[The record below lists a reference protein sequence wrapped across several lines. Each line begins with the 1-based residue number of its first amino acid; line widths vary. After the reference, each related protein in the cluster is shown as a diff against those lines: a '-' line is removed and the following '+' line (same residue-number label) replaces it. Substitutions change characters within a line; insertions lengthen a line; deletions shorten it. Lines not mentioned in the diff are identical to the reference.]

1 MDQQYV
7 DTITQEEKES
17 MKNNTGNKLK
27 IITLSGTESVTKN
40 LTVYEYGDDIILV
53 DCGVG
58 FPDSDLYGVDV
69 VIPDFTYVLENSHR
83 VRGLFITHGHEDHFG
98 AVPYLLEQL
107 DVQIYTSKLVQGF
120 LRERLSDKGFKHLS
134 EKARYGLV
142 SPESGPVQAGVF
154 KVSAFGINHSV
165 PDSMGLA
172 IETPEGTV
180 LHMAD
185 YRIDWT
191 PVLDKPIDLN
201 AIAELGKKGVLCLLS
216 DCLNVLTEGYSK
228 SESALSATFTDL
240 FESNPGRQMFITTI
254 SSNISRMHQIMGI
267 ALKHGRKVVLSGRS
281 IEQSVKVG
289 RSLGLLKFSD
299 DLFVQEK
306 EAGRYPQGELVY
318 IIAGC
323 YGQPGSSLGRLSRG
337 EHKDITLD
345 KNALVV
351 FSADPNPPG
360 VDIAVERVMSAFTLA
375 GAEVVYSKIQ
385 ENLHV
390 SGHGTKGDLMTIASV
405 VKPKYFVPIGGT
417 ITRMRAYTNMLRDLG
432 VSNNRVFECL
442 EGDTVEFS
450 SGKARK
456 SGRIQTVPVYIDTAD
471 PGSTINPVVIKD
483 RDQLST
489 DGVFV
494 VIIPSREGVLI
505 KDKVEVITRGFIYVK
520 ASQELMDKSRKF
532 VTKTLEKMADKPAE
546 WQAKKKKIENEI
558 QEFLFKETRS
568 SPLVI
573 VHALNV

>member
-7 DTITQEEKES
+7 NSITQEEKGAA
-17 MKNNTGNKLK
+17 KNKLK

-69 VIPDFTYVLENSHR
+69 VIPDFTYILENSHKI
-83 VRGLFITHGHEDHFG
+83 RGLFVTHGHEDHFG
-98 AVPYLLEQL
+98 AVPFLLNQL
-107 DVQIYTSKLVQGF
+107 DIPIFTSKLVRGF
-120 LRERLSDKGFKHLS
+120 LKERLNDKGFKHLA
-134 EKARYGLV
+134 ERTRFTLLEPGTGTV
-142 SPESGPVQAGVF
+142 TAGVF
-154 KVSAFGINHSV
+154 KVTAFGVNHSV
-165 PDSMGLA
+165 PSTMGLA
-172 IETPEGTV
+172 IDTPEGVV

-185 YRIDWT
+185 YKIDWN

-201 AIAELGKKGVLCLLS
+201 TIGKYGQQGVLCLLS

-228 SESALSATFTDL
+228 SESSLSNTFTDL

-254 SSNISRMHQIMGI
+254 SSNISRMSQIMTA

-281 IEQSVKVG
+281 IEQSVKVARG
-289 RSLGLLKFSD
+289 LGVIKFHD
-299 DLFVQEK
+299 DLFVDEK
-306 EAGRYPQGELVY
+306 EAGRLPQGDVVY

-337 EHKDITLD
+337 EHKEIVLEKDPI
-345 KNALVV
+345 VI

-360 VDIAVERVMSAFTLA
+360 VDVAVERVMSAFTLF
-375 GAEVVYSKIQ
+375 GAEVVYSRIQ
-385 ENLHV
+385 DNLHV

-405 VKPKYFVPIGGT
+405 VKPKFFIPIGGT
-417 ITRMRAYTNMLRDLG
+417 ITRMRAYTNMLGELG
-432 VSNNRVFECL
+432 VSKDRVFECL
-442 EGDTVEFS
+442 EGDTIEFS
-450 SGKARK
+450 SGRARK
-456 SGRIQTVPVYIDTAD
+456 SGRLATVPVYIDTAGS
-471 PGSTINPVVIKD
+471 GSTINPVVIKD
-483 RDQLST
+483 RDQLSS

-494 VIIPSREGVLI
+494 VVIPS
-505 KDKVEVITRGFIYVK
+505 KDGNLLKDNVEVVTRGFIYVK

-532 VTKTLEKMADKPAE
+532 VTKTLEKMSEKQLE
-546 WQAKKKKIENEI
+546 WPAKKKRLESEI
-558 QEFLFKETRS
+558 QDFLFKETRS

>member
-1 MDQQYV
+1 M
-7 DTITQEEKES
+7 DTITQEEKGS
-17 MKNNTGNKLK
+17 TKNKLK
-27 IITLSGTESVTKN
+27 IITLSGTEAVTKN

-69 VIPDFTYVLENSHR
+69 VIPDFTYILENSHR

-172 IETPEGTV
+172 IETPEGTI

-191 PVLDKPIDLN
+191 PVLDRPIDLN

-532 VTKTLEKMADKPAE
+532 VTKTLEKMADKPSE

>member
-7 DTITQEEKES
+7 NSISQEERGAVK
-17 MKNNTGNKLK
+17 NKLK

-69 VIPDFTYVLENSHR
+69 VIPDFTYILENSHR
-83 VRGLFITHGHEDHFG
+83 IRGLFVTHGHEDHLG
-98 AVPYLLEQL
+98 AVPFLLNQL
-107 DVQIYTSKLVQGF
+107 DVPIYTSKLVQGF
-120 LRERLSDKGFKHLS
+120 LKERLSDKNFKHLA
-134 EKARYGLV
+134 EKTRFTLLEPGT
-142 SPESGPVQAGVF
+142 GTIQAGVF
-154 KVSAFGINHSV
+154 KVTAFGVNHSV
-165 PDSMGLA
+165 PNAMGFA
-172 IETPEGTV
+172 IDTPEGTV

-185 YRIDWT
+185 YKIDWT

-201 AIAELGKKGVLCLLS
+201 SIAKYGQQGVLCLLS

-228 SESALSATFTDL
+228 SESSLSNTFTDL

-254 SSNISRMHQIMGI
+254 SSNISRMSQIMTA

-281 IEQSVKVG
+281 IEQSVKVA
-289 RSLGLLKFSD
+289 RALGVIKFHD
-299 DLFVQEK
+299 DLFIEEK
-306 EAGRYPQGELVY
+306 EAGRFPQGDIVY

-337 EHKDITLD
+337 EHKEIVLEKDPI
-345 KNALVV
+345 VI

-360 VDIAVERVMSAFTLA
+360 VDVAVERVMSAFTLF
-375 GAEVVYSKIQ
+375 GAEVVYSRIQ
-385 ENLHV
+385 DNLHV

-405 VKPKYFVPIGGT
+405 AKPKYFIPIGGT
-417 ITRMRAYTNMLRDLG
+417 ITRMRAYTNMLGELG
-432 VSNNRVFECL
+432 VSKDRVFECL

-456 SGRIQTVPVYIDTAD
+456 SGRLQTVPVYIDTAGS
-471 PGSTINPVVIKD
+471 GSTINPVVIKD
-483 RDQLST
+483 RDQLSS

-494 VIIPSREGVLI
+494 VVIPS
-505 KDKVEVITRGFIYVK
+505 KDANLLKDNVEVVTRGFIYVK
-520 ASQELMDKSRKF
+520 ASQELMDRSRKF
-532 VTKTLEKMADKPAE
+532 VTKTLEKMSDKPLE
-546 WQAKKKKIENEI
+546 WPAKKKRLESEI
-558 QEFLFKETRS
+558 QDFLFKETRS

>member
-1 MDQQYV
+1 M

>member
-494 VIIPSREGVLI
+494 VIIPSREGVLM